1 MILRYVLLQTGI
13 GDLYCQK
20 TILEEFALQ
29 YIRENSDGNIL
40 AKVYLD
46 FLSAV
51 DYLQSLD
58 KQQLQEADSSGD
70 KKKVREYLRDF
81 NLNFLNNNLYMYP
94 EDHTDEVTSQA
105 TSYNMFGDFQ

>member
-1 MILRYVLLQTGI
+1 MTGQDQRDFILRYVLLKSNI

-29 YIRENSDGNIL
+29 YIKENTDGNVL

-46 FLSAV
+46 FVTAV

-58 KQQLQEADSSGD
+58 KEQLRNTVLG
-70 KKKVREYLRDF
+70 KEYLCEF
-81 NLNFLNNNLYMYP
+81 NLNYLQNCLY
-94 EDHTDEVTSQA
+94 
-105 TSYNMFGDFQ
+105 

>member
-1 MILRYVLLQTGI
+1 MLLQKGI

-58 KQQLQEADSSGD
+58 KQ
-70 KKKVREYLRDF
+70 
-81 NLNFLNNNLYMYP
+81 
-94 EDHTDEVTSQA
+94 
-105 TSYNMFGDFQ
+105 

>member
-1 MILRYVLLQTGI
+1 M
-13 GDLYCQK
+13 
-20 TILEEFALQ
+20 Q